1 MKNRA
6 MNKYFVY
13 GFVTFFCLQ
22 TAVAQ
27 KREQISFTH
36 QPILLLKF
44 TPLPLFSTEN
54 AFQIGAEFAPTFG
67 KLSIN
72 FDYGLGKGKLNVDKY
87 IRKNMPDM
95 KTQYFRYE
103 IRGYFSDWYPFYA
116 FDKKPFGRYWALEY
130 AQKKINRQ
138 EVNAVAIGAASLPNY
153 AIFEKT
159 NVLQTEQILNIK
171 WGKNFR
177 INRHF
182 FIDAYLGAGVRKY
195 KVSSENDLILHSGFL
210 SKWKFWEVG
219 SKSLLPNA
227 TAGFRL
233 CFVI

>member
-1 MKNRA
+1 

-13 GFVTFFCLQ
+13 GFLTFFSLK

-27 KREQISFTH
+27 KYKPISFTR

-44 TPLPLFSTEN
+44 TPLPLFATEN
-54 AFQIGAEFAPTFG
+54 AFQIGAELAPPIG
-67 KLSIN
+67 KFSFN
-72 FDYGLGKGKLNVDKY
+72 FDYGTGKGKLNVDKY

-95 KTQYFRYE
+95 KTQFYRGE

-116 FDKKPFGRYWALEY
+116 LDRKPFGRYWALEY
-130 AQKKINRQ
+130 AQKKINRH

-159 NVLQTEQILNIK
+159 DVLQTEQILNIK
-171 WGKNFR
+171 WGKNFL
-177 INRHF
+177 IHRHF

-195 KVSSENDLILHSGFL
+195 KVSSDNDLILHSGFI

-219 SKSLLPNA
+219 SKGFLPNA

-233 CFVI
+233 CLVI

>member
-1 MKNRA
+1 

-13 GFVTFFCLQ
+13 GFLTFFCLK

-27 KREQISFTH
+27 KYKPISFTR

-44 TPLPLFSTEN
+44 TPLPLFATEN
-54 AFQIGAEFAPTFG
+54 AFQIGAELAPPIG
-67 KLSIN
+67 KFSFN
-72 FDYGLGKGKLNVDKY
+72 FDYGTGKGKLNVDKY

-95 KTQYFRYE
+95 KTQFYRGE

-116 FDKKPFGRYWALEY
+116 LDRKPFGRYWALEY
-130 AQKKINRQ
+130 AQKKINRH

-159 NVLQTEQILNIK
+159 DVLQTEQILNIK
-171 WGKNFR
+171 WGKNFL
-177 INRHF
+177 IHRHF

-195 KVSSENDLILHSGFL
+195 KVSSDNDLILHSGFI

-219 SKSLLPNA
+219 SKGFLPNA

-233 CFVI
+233 CLVI

>member
-1 MKNRA
+1 

-13 GFVTFFCLQ
+13 GFLTFFCLK

-27 KREQISFTH
+27 KYKPISFTR

-44 TPLPLFSTEN
+44 TPLPLFATEN
-54 AFQIGAEFAPTFG
+54 AFQIGAELAPPIG
-67 KLSIN
+67 KFSFN
-72 FDYGLGKGKLNVDKY
+72 FDYGTGKGKLNVDSY

-95 KTQYFRYE
+95 KTQFYRGE

-116 FDKKPFGRYWALEY
+116 LDRKPFGRYWALEY
-130 AQKKINRQ
+130 AQKKINRH

-159 NVLQTEQILNIK
+159 DVLQTEQILNIK
-171 WGKNFR
+171 WGKNFL
-177 INRHF
+177 IHRHF

-195 KVSSENDLILHSGFL
+195 KVSSDNDLILHSGFI

-219 SKSLLPNA
+219 SKGFLPNA

-233 CFVI
+233 CLVI

>member
-1 MKNRA
+1 MKNSVI
-6 MNKYFVY
+6 NKYFVY
-13 GFVTFFCLQ
+13 GFLTFFCLK

-27 KREQISFTH
+27 KYKPISFTR

-44 TPLPLFSTEN
+44 TPLPLFATEN
-54 AFQIGAEFAPTFG
+54 AFQIGAELAPPIGRF
-67 KLSIN
+67 SFN
-72 FDYGLGKGKLNVDKY
+72 FDYGTGKGKLNVDKY

-95 KTQYFRYE
+95 KTQFYRGE

-116 FDKKPFGRYWALEY
+116 LDRKPFGRYWALEY

-159 NVLQTEQILNIK
+159 DVLQTEQILNIK
-171 WGKNFR
+171 WGKNFL
-177 INRHF
+177 IHRHF
-182 FIDAYLGAGVRKY
+182 FIDAYIGAGVRKY
-195 KVSSENDLILHSGFL
+195 KVSSDNDLILHSGFI

-219 SKSLLPNA
+219 SKGFLPNA

-233 CFVI
+233 CLVI

>member
-1 MKNRA
+1 

-13 GFVTFFCLQ
+13 GFLTFFCLK

-27 KREQISFTH
+27 KYKPISFTR

-44 TPLPLFSTEN
+44 TPLPLFATEN
-54 AFQIGAEFAPTFG
+54 AFQIGAELAPPIG
-67 KLSIN
+67 KFSFN
-72 FDYGLGKGKLNVDKY
+72 FDYGTGKGKLNVDKY

-95 KTQYFRYE
+95 KTQFYRVE

-116 FDKKPFGRYWALEY
+116 LDRKPFGRYWALEY
-130 AQKKINRQ
+130 AQKKINRH

-159 NVLQTEQILNIK
+159 DVLQTEQILNIK
-171 WGKNFR
+171 WGKNFL
-177 INRHF
+177 IHRHF

-195 KVSSENDLILHSGFL
+195 KVSSDNDLILHSGFI

-219 SKSLLPNA
+219 SKGFLPNA

-233 CFVI
+233 CLVI

>member
-1 MKNRA
+1 

-13 GFVTFFCLQ
+13 GFLTFFCLK

-27 KREQISFTH
+27 KYKPISFTR

-44 TPLPLFSTEN
+44 TPLPLFATEN
-54 AFQIGAEFAPTFG
+54 AFQIGAELAPPIG
-67 KLSIN
+67 KFSFN
-72 FDYGLGKGKLNVDKY
+72 FDYGTGKGKLNVDKY

-95 KTQYFRYE
+95 KTQFYRGE

-116 FDKKPFGRYWALEY
+116 LDRKPFGRYWALEY

-159 NVLQTEQILNIK
+159 DVLQTEQILNIK
-171 WGKNFR
+171 WGKNFL
-177 INRHF
+177 IHRHF
-182 FIDAYLGAGVRKY
+182 FIDVYLGAGVRKY
-195 KVSSENDLILHSGFL
+195 KVSSDNDLILHSGFI

-219 SKSLLPNA
+219 SKGFLPNA

-233 CFVI
+233 CLVI

>member
-13 GFVTFFCLQ
+13 SFVTFFCLQ

>member
-1 MKNRA
+1 

-13 GFVTFFCLQ
+13 GFLTFFCLK

-27 KREQISFTH
+27 KYKPISFTR

-44 TPLPLFSTEN
+44 TPLPLFATEN
-54 AFQIGAEFAPTFG
+54 AFQIGAELAPPIG
-67 KLSIN
+67 KFSFN
-72 FDYGLGKGKLNVDKY
+72 FDYGTGKGKLNVDKY

-95 KTQYFRYE
+95 KTQFYRGE

-116 FDKKPFGRYWALEY
+116 LDRKPFGRYWALEY

-159 NVLQTEQILNIK
+159 DVLQTEQILNIK
-171 WGKNFR
+171 WGKNFL
-177 INRHF
+177 IHRHF

-195 KVSSENDLILHSGFL
+195 KVSSDNDLILHSGFI

-219 SKSLLPNA
+219 SKGFLPNA

-233 CFVI
+233 CLVI

>member
-13 GFVTFFCLQ
+13 GFLTFFCLK

-27 KREQISFTH
+27 KYKPISFTR

-44 TPLPLFSTEN
+44 TPLPLFATEN
-54 AFQIGAEFAPTFG
+54 AFQIGAELAPPIGRF
-67 KLSIN
+67 SFN
-72 FDYGLGKGKLNVDKY
+72 FDYGTGKGKLNVDKY

-159 NVLQTEQILNIK
+159 DALQTEQILNIK
-171 WGKNFR
+171 WGKNFL
-177 INRHF
+177 IHRHF
-182 FIDAYLGAGVRKY
+182 FIDAYIGAGVRKY
-195 KVSSENDLILHSGFL
+195 KVSSDNDLILHSGFI

-219 SKSLLPNA
+219 SKGFLPNA

-233 CFVI
+233 CLVI